1 MTKLNFNRA
10 EFGLELANRNDYG
23 IRWATGKEYNI
34 KKMKKIQIIFWFIL
48 VFFILIIL
56 LPKKLVN

>member
-1 MTKLNFNRA
+1 MTKFNFNRA

-34 KKMKKIQIIFWFIL
+34 KKMKKIQIIF
-48 VFFILIIL
+48 
-56 LPKKLVN
+56 